1 MMDTDPPE
9 FLSKDDEIQYW
20 MDLANQLLQRKDDVE
35 RELEEFQE
43 NSQMLEKE
51 LETSLEQAEKTN
63 RELRQRNTRLAT
75 EVEQLR
81 TRLDQQSAD
90 CAMFQGKA
98 QDLQQQQEH
107 FLKYIRELEQKNDD
121 LERAHRINRVT
132 EEEIEAK
139 FNLAIEKNAL
149 LESELDEK
157 EGLKVI
163 VQRLMDEVRDL
174 KQEIQVH
181 ERHHADNNKS
191 VERVRSI
198 VDSNKLQAELESNSP
213 ASQIVPQTIPQNNTT
228 TSPIKIGHGMVGGV
242 IGNNN
247 NNMSQPLPPCT
258 RILAMNMIGDLM
270 RKVGLD
276 RWVCMGCRRI
286 KCTCPSG
293 QISNTTSSTGLSA
306 AQTHSSTQCIRQQPR
321 PTACRSS
328 S

>member
-270 RKVGLD
+270 RKVGALENKLNT
-276 RWVCMGCRRI
+276 CRNAFREDQVRDLYRARRQVRS
-286 KCTCPSG
+286 PA
-293 QISNTTSSTGLSA
+293 TGNNN
-306 AQTHSSTQCIRQQPR
+306 HIRL
-321 PTACRSS
+321 
-328 S
+328 

>member
-1 MMDTDPPE
+1 MMEVDPPE

-20 MDLANQLLQRKDDVE
+20 IDMVHQIHQRKEDVE

-43 NSQMLEKE
+43 SSQMLEKE

-63 RELRQRNTRLAT
+63 RELRQRNARLAT

-81 TRLDQQSAD
+81 MRLDQQSTD

-98 QDLQQQQEH
+98 QDLQQQKEH
-107 FLKYIRELEQKNDD
+107 LLKYIRELEQKNDD
-121 LERAHRINRVT
+121 LERAHRINKVT

-157 EGLKVI
+157 ESLKAK

-181 ERHHADNNKS
+181 ERHHSDNNKS
-191 VERVRSI
+191 TERVCNNI

-213 ASQIVPQTIPQNNTT
+213 ANQIVTQLPTNNTT
-228 TSPIKIGHGMVGGV
+228 TSPIKIGNGLV
-242 IGNNN
+242 GNNN
-247 NNMSQPLPPCT
+247 NNNMNQTLPPRT

-270 RKVGLD
+270 RKVGALEN
-276 RWVCMGCRRI
+276 
-286 KCTCPSG
+286 KLNTCKNALRED
-293 QISNTTSSTGLSA
+293 QAVRDLY
-306 AQTHSSTQCIRQQPR
+306 R
-321 PTACRSS
+321 
-328 S
+328 

>member
-1 MMDTDPPE
+1 MDIDPPE

-20 MDLANQLLQRKDDVE
+20 MELAHQMHQRKYDVE

-81 TRLDQQSAD
+81 MRLDQQSTD

-98 QDLQQQQEH
+98 QDLQQQHEH
-107 FLKYIRELEQKNDD
+107 LLKYIRELEQKNDD

-157 EGLKVI
+157 ESLKVI

-191 VERVRSI
+191 AERVCNNI
-198 VDSNKLQAELESNSP
+198 DSNKLQAELESNSP
-213 ASQIVPQTIPQNNTT
+213 ASQIVSQTIPSNNTT
-228 TSPIKIGHGMVGGV
+228 TSPMKLGHGMVGGV

-247 NNMSQPLPPCT
+247 NNNGQPLPPCT

-270 RKVGLD
+270 RKVGALENKLNTSRNAFRED
-276 RWVCMGCRRI
+276 QVRDLYRARRQVRS
-286 KCTCPSG
+286 PA
-293 QISNTTSSTGLSA
+293 TGNNN
-306 AQTHSSTQCIRQQPR
+306 HIRL
-321 PTACRSS
+321 
-328 S
+328 

>member
-1 MMDTDPPE
+1 MMDIDPPE

-20 MDLANQLLQRKDDVE
+20 MDLANQLLQRKEDVE

-81 TRLDQQSAD
+81 TRLDQQSTD

-107 FLKYIRELEQKNDD
+107 LLKYIRELEQKNDD

-191 VERVRSI
+191 AERVRSI

-247 NNMSQPLPPCT
+247 NNSQPLPPCT

-270 RKVGLD
+270 RKVGALENKLNT
-276 RWVCMGCRRI
+276 CRNAFREDQV
-286 KCTCPSG
+286 TRDLYRARRQVRSPA
-293 QISNTTSSTGLSA
+293 TGNNN
-306 AQTHSSTQCIRQQPR
+306 HIRL
-321 PTACRSS
+321 
-328 S
+328 

>member
-20 MDLANQLLQRKDDVE
+20 MDFANQLLQRKDDVE

-81 TRLDQQSAD
+81 TRLDQQSTD

-98 QDLQQQQEH
+98 QDLQQQHEH
-107 FLKYIRELEQKNDD
+107 LLKYIRELEQKNDD

-198 VDSNKLQAELESNSP
+198 LDSNKLQAELETNSP

-247 NNMSQPLPPCT
+247 NNMSQTLPPCT

-270 RKVGLD
+270 RKVGALENKLNT
-276 RWVCMGCRRI
+276 CRNAFREDQVRDLYRARRQVRS
-286 KCTCPSG
+286 PA
-293 QISNTTSSTGLSA
+293 TGNNN
-306 AQTHSSTQCIRQQPR
+306 HIRL
-321 PTACRSS
+321 
-328 S
+328 